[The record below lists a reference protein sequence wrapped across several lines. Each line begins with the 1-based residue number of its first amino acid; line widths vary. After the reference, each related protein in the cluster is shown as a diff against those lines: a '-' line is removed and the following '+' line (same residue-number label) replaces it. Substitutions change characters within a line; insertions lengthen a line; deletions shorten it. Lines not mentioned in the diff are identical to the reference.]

1 VVTTTIEEKPELQ
14 GKLVYLASEDIRV
27 AASLLFQAYKDDPIF
42 SAIFNADKE
51 GYEARLRAAIR
62 EELAV
67 FWQSGQPMFGY
78 YEGDTLEGV
87 VCLTEPSKSFGPGR
101 YWHWRLKMLLTA
113 GYLSTRQMVEKEQLV
128 REAMPVDNYHMLAFI
143 AVHPRYQQHGLGELL
158 VRAVSTVLQE
168 DTSSA
173 GVAVLVTRPE
183 YERFLASHGYRP
195 LTTIEGSRI
204 QGQLMFLQRGEADA
218 V

>member
-1 VVTTTIEEKPELQ
+1 MVITTEQESELQ
-14 GKLVYLASEDIRV
+14 GKLVYLASEDIRM

-42 SAIFNADKE
+42 TAIFNAEKE

-78 YEGDTLEGV
+78 YDGDTLGGV
-87 VCLTEPSKSFGPGR
+87 VCLTQPNKSFGPGR

-128 REAMPVDNYHMLAFI
+128 QEAMPVDNYHMLAFI
-143 AVHPRYQQHGLGELL
+143 AVHPRYQQHGLGQLL
-158 VRAVSTVLQE
+158 VRAVNTVLQ
-168 DTSSA
+168 DDVSSA

-183 YERFLASHGYRP
+183 YERFLSSHGYKP
-195 LTTIEGSRI
+195 VTSIEGSRI
-204 QGQLMFLQRGEADA
+204 NGQLMFLNREAADA

>member
-1 VVTTTIEEKPELQ
+1 MVTTTEEPSALE

-42 SAIFNADKE
+42 SAIFNAEKE

-67 FWQSGQPMFGY
+67 FWQSEQPMFGY

-87 VCLTEPSKSFGPGR
+87 VCLTEPTKSFGPGR

-113 GYLSTRQMVEKEQLV
+113 GYLSTRQMVEKEQLIS
-128 REAMPVDNYHMLAFI
+128 EAMPLDNYHMLAFI
-143 AVHPRYQQHGLGELL
+143 AVHPRYQQHGLGQLL
-158 VRAVSTVLQE
+158 MRAVNTVLQG
-168 DTSSA
+168 DKDSA

-183 YERFLASHGYRP
+183 YERFLGSHGYQP
-195 LTTIEGSRI
+195 VANIEGNRI
-204 QGQLMFLQRGEADA
+204 QGKLMFLERDGADA
-218 V
+218 I